1 MESSMTTETRDLPE
15 FSSVSMEG
23 HADLTLV
30 HGSAPSI
37 IIETDPET
45 LEHLKVEVENGRL
58 VLSMKS
64 WLDHLFHS
72 WKKVTYTVTYTTLNA
87 VSVSGSGK
95 VQAAEIEA
103 DSFKFHISGSG
114 SFATKQ
120 LTARDLELRISGS
133 ANVDLAG
140 TVQHE
145 AMRISGSGKVVAR
158 DLVCQTAD
166 VSVSGSGDLALNV
179 SEKLDVSISGSA
191 SVRYLGSP
199 KIQQSI
205 SGSGSIKQ
213 LD

>member
-1 MESSMTTETRDLPE
+1 LEYSKVEKSMTTETRDLPE

-72 WKKVTYTVTYTTLNA
+72 WKKVTYTVTFTTLNA

-95 VQAAEIEA
+95 VQAAA
-103 DSFKFHISGSG
+103 VDRQGSG
-114 SFATKQ
+114 ASHLRLGQ
-120 LTARDLELRISGS
+120 CRPGRHSSARSDAHQR
-133 ANVDLAG
+133 
-140 TVQHE
+140 Q
-145 AMRISGSGKVVAR
+145 R
-158 DLVCQTAD
+158 
-166 VSVSGSGDLALNV
+166 
-179 SEKLDVSISGSA
+179 
-191 SVRYLGSP
+191 
-199 KIQQSI
+199 
-205 SGSGSIKQ
+205 
-213 LD
+213 